1 MPRVLLLLA
10 GVLAGLGLPDAR
22 AGLRVVTT
30 VPVLYCLAANVAG
43 NLATVENLLPP
54 GADAHDFQFTIA
66 ERRKLDHADLILAN
80 GLALESWLEKALRN
94 AGQTNVVR
102 CAENLQDA
110 WIRQSGGKP
119 NPHVW
124 LDPLL
129 AARMV
134 TNILAALQRAD
145 PSNGAAYAVNAAG
158 YLARL
163 HALDREFAVRLD
175 TVSRRSIVTSHDAFP
190 YLARRYR
197 LTIVGV
203 LEEQPEIDPSPAQ
216 LTALRAAI
224 RQHHVGV
231 LFADPNDR
239 QGRLRQLASDF
250 QVSLATLDTLEAAP
264 LTPGSYEEAM
274 RRNLETLAR
283 HLQ

>member
-1 MPRVLLLLA
+1 M
-10 GVLAGLGLPDAR
+10 
-22 AGLRVVTT
+22 
-30 VPVLYCLAANVAG
+30 
-43 NLATVENLLPP
+43 
-54 GADAHDFQFTIA
+54 
-66 ERRKLDHADLILAN
+66 
-80 GLALESWLEKALRN
+80 
-94 AGQTNVVR
+94 
-102 CAENLQDA
+102 
-110 WIRQSGGKP
+110 
-119 NPHVW
+119 
-124 LDPLL
+124 
-129 AARMV
+129 
-134 TNILAALQRAD
+134 
-145 PSNGAAYAVNAAG
+145 
-158 YLARL
+158 
-163 HALDREFAVRLD
+163 
-175 TVSRRSIVTSHDAFP
+175 SRRSIVTSHDAFP

-197 LTIVGV
+197 LTVVGV